1 MTAATDTEIHL
12 IPPRNDPARRW
23 ALALMALFPLFYG
36 ALALYLGADASWDLR
51 NYHWYNA
58 WAYLTGHRHVDLMP
72 SQGQFFLNPWLD
84 VPFYLLAT
92 YMPPKAAFFILAA
105 AQGLNYALLFM
116 IAYATLAISRTS
128 HKTLA
133 CALLAGMGM
142 LGAMD
147 IAEIGTV
154 FYDNITS
161 LGIFLSAL
169 LLLRRLDFMQT
180 APEKKALIYAAL
192 CGIPAGAVA
201 GLKMTCASYCVGLC
215 IALLIFTPQMRR
227 CFLLA
232 FCFGLGVLA
241 GFALTYGHWGW
252 YLYTQFG
259 SPTFPLF
266 NIIFRSPL
274 LPSDSLLLDYAPPHN
289 WTLIIFPFLFAFDRS
304 LVNEIAWQDLRIP
317 VLYGLFLW
325 LIIQYKLF
333 KKAPATGT
341 GLAASGPARFL
352 LLTGAVSYYCW
363 LLSETVYRYLLPL
376 DMLSPLL
383 IVICIGMLPLHRKAR
398 VITSAAVLTALA
410 LTIQPGDWGRRTH
423 WPEKMASITP
433 ARIKDAADTMILMA
447 GADAYAY
454 LLPELPPQLRFVRI
468 MSRGFPPDAN
478 DGINKLMRAKID
490 AHKGPLMLF
499 MPSSYLRMGE
509 VSLAEYGLTLLRKTC
524 RSVHD
529 RLYEER
535 LDKAEEM
542 RNDYPWTYYLCD
554 VQRLSEH

>member
-1 MTAATDTEIHL
+1 MTATADTEIRL
-12 IPPRNDPARRW
+12 LPPRNDPARLP
-23 ALALMALFPLFYG
+23 ALALMVLFPLFYG

-58 WAYLTGHRHVDLMP
+58 WAYLTGHRNVDLMP

-92 YMPPKAAFFILAA
+92 HLPLKAACFILAA
-105 AQGLNYALLFM
+105 VQGLNFALLFM
-116 IAYATLAISRTS
+116 IAYATLAISRTG

-154 FYDNITS
+154 FYDNVTS

-169 LLLRRLDFMQT
+169 LLLRRLDWMQK
-180 APEKKALIYAAL
+180 APEKAAVRYAAL
-192 CGIPAGAVA
+192 CGIPSGFVV
-201 GLKMTCASYCVGLC
+201 GLKMTCAPYCVGLC

-241 GFALTYGHWGW
+241 GFALAYGHWGW
-252 YLYTQFG
+252 YLYSQFG

-266 NIIFRSPL
+266 NIIFHSPL

-289 WTLIIFPFLFAFDRS
+289 WTLLIFPFLFAFKPL
-304 LVNEIAWQDLRIP
+304 LVNEIWWHDLRIP

-325 LIIQYKLF
+325 LIVQYKLF
-333 KKAPATGT
+333 KKRPAGGT
-341 GLAASGPARFL
+341 TLADAGPARFL
-352 LLTGAVSYYCW
+352 LVAGAVGYYCW

-383 IVICIGMLPLHRKAR
+383 LVICMGMLPLPKQAR
-398 VITSAAVLTALA
+398 VIAAVVVLAALMA
-410 LTIQPGDWGRRTH
+410 TIYPGNWGRRAQ
-423 WPEKMASITP
+423 WPEKMADITLP
-433 ARIKDAADTMILMA
+433 SVAENTLVLMA
-447 GADAYAY
+447 GVDAYAY
-454 LLPELPPQLRFVRI
+454 LLPEFPSSLRYVRI
-468 MSRGFPPDAN
+468 QSRGFPADA
-478 DGINKLMRAKID
+478 DYGINDLIRRKID
-490 AHKGPLMLF
+490 AHKGPLAMLI
-499 MPSSYLRMGE
+499 PTRQIPTAEAALRP
-509 VSLAEYGLTLLRKTC
+509 LRLTLLRKTC
-524 RSVHD
+524 RMTTD
-529 RLYEER
+529 RLFEDR
-535 LDKAEEM
+535 LDKPDDQG
-542 RNDYPWTYYLCD
+542 NDYPQAYSLCD
-554 VQRLSEH
+554 VHRPLR

>member
-1 MTAATDTEIHL
+1 MTAAADTEIHL
-12 IPPRNDPARRW
+12 LPPLNDPARRW

-36 ALALYLGADASWDLR
+36 ALAIYLGADASWDLR

-84 VPFYLLAT
+84 VPFYVLAT
-92 YMPPKAAFFILAA
+92 HLPLKAAYFILAA
-105 AQGLNYALLFM
+105 VQGLNYALLFM
-116 IAYATLAISRTS
+116 ISYATLAISKTS
-128 HKTLA
+128 QKTPA
-133 CALLAGMGM
+133 CALLAALGM

-147 IAEIGTV
+147 IAEVGTV

-180 APEKKALIYAAL
+180 APAKKALGYATL
-192 CGIPAGAVA
+192 CGIPGGFVV

-215 IALLIFTPQMRR
+215 LALLIFTPQMKR

-241 GFALTYGHWGW
+241 GFAAAYGHWGW

-274 LPSDSLLLDYAPPHN
+274 LPNDSLLLDYAPPHN
-289 WTLIIFPFLFAFDRS
+289 WKLLIFPFLFAFDTS

-317 VLYGLFLW
+317 VLYALFLW
-325 LIIQYKLF
+325 LILQYKLF
-333 KKAPATGT
+333 KKTPAAGT
-341 GLAASGPARFL
+341 SLSVTGPARFL
-352 LLTGAVSYYCW
+352 LVAGAVSYYCW

-376 DMLSPLL
+376 DMLAPLL
-383 IVICIGMLPLHRKAR
+383 IVICIGMLPLQRKAR
-398 VITSAAVLTALA
+398 GIAAAVVLAALA
-410 LTIQPGDWGRRTH
+410 VTIQPGDWGRRDR
-423 WPEKMASITP
+423 WPEKIASITP
-433 ARIKDAADTMILMA
+433 HGFKDASDTMILMA
-447 GADAYAY
+447 GADPYAF
-454 LLPELPPQLRFVRI
+454 LLPEFPPQLRFVRI
-468 MSRGFPPDAN
+468 MSRGFPPDA
-478 DGINKLMRAKID
+478 DYGINKLMRAQID

-499 MPSSYLRMGE
+499 MPHGYLSMGE
-509 VSLAEYGLTLLRKTC
+509 VSLQEYGLTLLPNTC
-524 RSVHD
+524 RSIHD

-535 LDKAEEM
+535 LDKPYEM
-542 RNDYPWTYYLCD
+542 RNDYPWTYSLCD
-554 VQRLSEH
+554 VQR